1 MTVKGGEIM
10 IFIGI
15 FAVVGLGVW
24 IAFARLGYRDRTHDD
39 RAYNSNDH
47 EMDIH
52 HRNDPPSW

>member
-1 MTVKGGEIM
+1 MIVKGGEIM

-15 FAVVGLGVW
+15 FVVVGIIVTIL
-24 IAFARLGYRDRTHDD
+24 AKRRGYRDRTHDD

>member
-1 MTVKGGEIM
+1 M

-15 FAVVGLGVW
+15 FVVVGIIVTIL
-24 IAFARLGYRDRTHDD
+24 AKRRGYRDRTHDD
-39 RAYNSNDH
+39 RAYNSNNH

>member
-1 MTVKGGEIM
+1 M

-15 FAVVGLGVW
+15 FAMVGLGVW
-24 IAFARLGYRDRTHDD
+24 IASARLGYRDRTHDD